1 MSPMTLICYPTYES
15 PECWSLESALS
26 RGNSK
31 CRGKTEKNR
40 GEEMTKYP
48 PNLEFSHILQS
59 LIDSN
64 DSMYCVGK
72 VRV

>member
-31 CRGKTEKNR
+31 CRGETEKNR
-40 GEEMTKYP
+40 GGKMTKYP

-64 DSMYCVGK
+64 DSMHCGGEI
-72 VRV
+72 RV